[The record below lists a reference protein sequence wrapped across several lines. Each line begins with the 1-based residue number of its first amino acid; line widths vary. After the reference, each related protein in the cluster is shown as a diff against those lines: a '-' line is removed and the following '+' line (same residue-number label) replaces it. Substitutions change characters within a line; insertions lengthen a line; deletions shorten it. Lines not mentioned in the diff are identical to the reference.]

1 MMLRS
6 LLSVAL
12 LMPALG
18 YATEAQHIKASAAWI
33 RLLPAN
39 LPAGGFI
46 TLQNDGD
53 QAVTLR
59 SASSAAYGSVML
71 HKSSTEGGM
80 GRMEMVDSLVVP
92 AHGKAELSPGGY
104 HLMMMNAPKP
114 LAVGDKVVVT
124 LVFGDGS
131 SSDVGFVV
139 RPANAVNGG

>member
-12 LMPALG
+12 WVPALG
-18 YATEAQHIKASAAWI
+18 YATEAQHVKAHGAWI

-39 LPAGGFI
+39 LPAGGFV

-59 SASSAAYGSVML
+59 SANSVAYGSVML

-80 GRMEMVDSLVVP
+80 GRMEMVDSLTVP

-114 LAVGDKVVVT
+114 VAVGDKVVVT

-139 RPANAVNGG
+139 RPANAVDGG

>member
-1 MMLRS
+1 MMPRS
-6 LLSVAL
+6 LLLVAL
-12 LMPALG
+12 LIPGLG
-18 YATEAQHIKASAAWI
+18 SATEAQHVKASDAWI
-33 RLLPAN
+33 RLLPAS
-39 LPAGGFI
+39 LPAGGFV
-46 TLQNDGD
+46 TLNNDGD
-53 QAVTLR
+53 QAVTLH

-71 HKSSTEGGM
+71 HKSSTDGGM

-131 SSDVGFVV
+131 SSQVGFVV
-139 RPANAVNGG
+139 RPANAVDGG